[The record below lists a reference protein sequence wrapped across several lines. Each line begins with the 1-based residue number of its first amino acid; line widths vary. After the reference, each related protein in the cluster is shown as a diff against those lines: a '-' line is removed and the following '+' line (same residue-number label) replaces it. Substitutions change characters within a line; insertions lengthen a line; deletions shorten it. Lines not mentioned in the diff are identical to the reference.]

1 MSLIPFDAIESACN
15 LYPEIADNLDLF
27 EDFVALTDGE
37 LTTEY
42 KNAFSLWLSQCP
54 IKNHH
59 AYIKPSNAGGH
70 GGNHA
75 SIH

>member
-27 EDFVALTDGE
+27 EDFVALTDSE

-42 KNAFSLWLSQCP
+42 KNAFSLLKLST
-54 IKNHH
+54 IK
-59 AYIKPSNAGGH
+59 YK
-70 GGNHA
+70 
-75 SIH
+75 

>member
-1 MSLIPFDAIESACN
+1 MSSIPFDAIQSACAVHPDVAEY
-15 LYPEIADNLDLF
+15 LGLF
-27 EDFVALTDGE
+27 EHLAAVTGGE

-42 KNAFSLWLSQCP
+42 KNALSLWLSQCP
-54 IKNHH
+54 IKNHQL
-59 AYIKPSNAGGH
+59 YVAGVNSAAH